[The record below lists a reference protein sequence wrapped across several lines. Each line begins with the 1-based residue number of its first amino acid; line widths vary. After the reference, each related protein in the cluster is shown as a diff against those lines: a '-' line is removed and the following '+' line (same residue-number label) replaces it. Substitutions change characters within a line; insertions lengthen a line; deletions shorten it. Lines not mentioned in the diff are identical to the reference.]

1 MQQTPAAES
10 HSSSSS
16 SASTPNNNVD
26 SVNTAN
32 KTSQASRKELEEQLN
47 DLLQALFELSV
58 VVYDFQPDGNH
69 LVWNK
74 VNSIL
79 DHYQKIDQL
88 KDNINTFIPEEVI
101 NYVEHGRNPDIFTQA
116 FVERTASENQYTNGK
131 IKAVE
136 EFRSLLADEF
146 AKSFPDL
153 YDGYDL
159 SPSKPDQKPPL

>member
-1 MQQTPAAES
+1 MKETRTAEEGTVAENGGNKDFFCAAGSLSLSLSMQQTPAAES

-74 VNSIL
+74 VL
-79 DHYQKIDQL
+79 
-88 KDNINTFIPEEVI
+88 V
-101 NYVEHGRNPDIFTQA
+101 
-116 FVERTASENQYTNGK
+116 
-131 IKAVE
+131 
-136 EFRSLLADEF
+136 
-146 AKSFPDL
+146 AKTRACRE
-153 YDGYDL
+153 G
-159 SPSKPDQKPPL
+159 